1 MIRDDKTWLTI
12 TFTSDLRTSMSRL
25 INSRFEKQK
34 NINGYLMKS
43 LQTCYT
49 LDLSIGLQLGKET
62 VMCMQ
67 LLMLYV
73 IS

>member
-43 LQTCYT
+43 LQAYYT
-49 LDLSIGLQLGKET
+49 LDLSQ
-62 VMCMQ
+62 
-67 LLMLYV
+67 
-73 IS
+73 